1 MTRSSYR
8 PLVPRSS
15 NNSLETRETECF
27 SSFNDLQ
34 PAEANHQEI
43 PPKTTYRTTS
53 PPGEPLVVGGKPRCP
68 PALSRLRVERVEGG
82 LAVAGVVV
90 AANCQIILPIF
101 GFLFM
106 LVGCVLTAASY
117 RGCGENEEP
126 DHYAARIAFTGN
138 SRVLGPV
145 CIVAGALM
153 TIAGIV
159 LCMLMRA
166 AQRRQRRLAF
176 HCPIHGDF
184 YPLSPQNSRKYS
196 RSPRGLWL
204 RVRTWLG
211 LAAECGPARCPRSAE
226 PASPARADA
235 PCPPPLP
242 FLVPSD
248 SVVGMASVLGAPL
261 SPEQTFG
268 SIKSLAISRE
278 VASFPLSRSPTPPPL
293 SCPPF
298 KDETKNF
305 ESIPNAVTPRPDLE
319 SGAPAFSYRV
329 VECKMTT
336 AEEVH
341 RAPTTARSAPAAPTA
356 PGNASHDRQRPNT
369 VAVIPHDG
377 KG

>member
-15 NNSLETRETECF
+15 INSLDTRETG
-27 SSFNDLQ
+27 
-34 PAEANHQEI
+34 
-43 PPKTTYRTTS
+43 TTS
-53 PPGEPLVVGGKPRCP
+53 PPGEPLVRAPAGKPRCP
-68 PALSRLRVERVEGG
+68 PAISRLRLEKVEGG

-184 YPLSPQNSRKYS
+184 YPLSPQNTRKYTN
-196 RSPRGLWL
+196 SPSGLWHRL
-204 RVRTWLG
+204 RSWLG
-211 LAAECGPARCPRSAE
+211 LVEEGEAPRCPRSAE

-298 KDETKNF
+298 KDESKSLEDN
-305 ESIPNAVTPRPDLE
+305 IPNSIVIRPDFDCG
-319 SGAPAFSYRV
+319 SPTCNYRV
-329 VECKMTT
+329 VECKISNFDEHKRVTT
-336 AEEVH
+336 ANANVH
-341 RAPTTARSAPAAPTA
+341 KNPDYEHT
-356 PGNASHDRQRPNT
+356 RP
-369 VAVIPHDG
+369 VSVSISIPDEG

>member
-1 MTRSSYR
+1 MARSNYR
-8 PLVPRSS
+8 PLLPRTSA
-15 NNSLETRETECF
+15 NSIE
-27 SSFNDLQ
+27 SKDLG
-34 PAEANHQEI
+34 
-43 PPKTTYRTTS
+43 TTS
-53 PPGEPLVVGGKPRCP
+53 APGEPLVRIPAGKPRCP
-68 PALSRLRVERVEGG
+68 PAISRLRVEKVEGG

-90 AANCQIILPIF
+90 AANCQIVLPIF

-159 LCMLMRA
+159 LCILMRA

-184 YPLSPQNSRKYS
+184 YPVSPQNTRKYS
-196 RSPRGLWL
+196 RTPSGLWRWL
-204 RVRTWLG
+204 RGWLG
-211 LAAECGPARCPRSAE
+211 MEEDTEAPRCPRSTE

-261 SPEQTFG
+261 SPEQAFG

-278 VASFPLSRSPTPPPL
+278 VASFPLSRSPTPPLSGPL
-293 SCPPF
+293 Y
-298 KDETKNF
+298 KEDTIDE
-305 ESIPNAVTPRPDLE
+305 EAIPNAMQRPNFDCG
-319 SGAPAFSYRV
+319 SPNCNYRV
-329 VECKMTT
+329 VECKLTT
-336 AEEVH
+336 NDEICRNTPLKTTNIPQNNSV
-341 RAPTTARSAPAAPTA
+341 PTERPTSI
-356 PGNASHDRQRPNT
+356 PISMPNE
-369 VAVIPHDG
+369 G

>member
-1 MTRSSYR
+1 MHLRA
-8 PLVPRSS
+8 LL
-15 NNSLETRETECF
+15 SLERTTAGMKG
-27 SSFNDLQ
+27 Q
-34 PAEANHQEI
+34 PVW
-43 PPKTTYRTTS
+43 TTS
-53 PPGEPLVVGGKPRCP
+53 PPGEPLVRAPVGKPRCP
-68 PALSRLRVERVEGG
+68 PAISRLRVEKVEGG

-90 AANCQIILPIF
+90 AANCQIVLPIF

-145 CIVAGALM
+145 CIVAGAIM

-159 LCMLMRA
+159 LCILMRA

-196 RSPRGLWL
+196 PVVPAGTPAGMWRWMRS
-204 RVRTWLG
+204 WLG
-211 LAAECGPARCPRSAE
+211 LVEEGEAARCPRSAE

-298 KDETKNF
+298 KE
-305 ESIPNAVTPRPDLE
+305 ESKGLDDIPNAVIIRPDFDCG
-319 SGAPAFSYRV
+319 SPTCNYRV
-329 VECKMTT
+329 VECKLTT
-336 AEEVH
+336 TEEIH
-341 RAPTTARSAPAAPTA
+341 RSAPHNSVHSADNRPI
-356 PGNASHDRQRPNT
+356 RPNT
-369 VAVIPHDG
+369 VSITIPDEG

>member
-1 MTRSSYR
+1 MEHSQMTIPTIRSS
-8 PLVPRSS
+8 RSVLTKLLPV
-15 NNSLETRETECF
+15 LEFGSEPNM
-27 SSFNDLQ
+27 S
-34 PAEANHQEI
+34 AN
-43 PPKTTYRTTS
+43 RTTS
-53 PPGEPLVVGGKPRCP
+53 PPGEPLVRAPVGKPRCP
-68 PALSRLRVERVEGG
+68 PAISRLRVEKVEGG

-90 AANCQIILPIF
+90 AANCQIVLPIF

-126 DHYAARIAFTGN
+126 DHYAERIAFTGN

-153 TIAGIV
+153 TIAGVV
-159 LCMLMRA
+159 LCILMRA

-184 YPLSPQNSRKYS
+184 YPLSPQNTRKYS
-196 RSPRGLWL
+196 SSPSGLWRRL
-204 RVRTWLG
+204 RNWLG
-211 LAAECGPARCPRSAE
+211 MIEETETPKCPRSAE

-298 KDETKNF
+298 KEDSRIPDDN
-305 ESIPNAVTPRPDLE
+305 IPNAVPQHNFDCGSPTCN
-319 SGAPAFSYRV
+319 YRVV
-329 VECKMTT
+329 VECKLTT
-336 AEEVH
+336 MDEL
-341 RAPTTARSAPAAPTA
+341 RRSAPATTT
-356 PGNASHDRQRPNT
+356 GFHKISNIPNT
-369 VAVIPHDG
+369 RPATVSIALPDEG

>member
-1 MTRSSYR
+1 M
-8 PLVPRSS
+8 PLFV
-15 NNSLETRETECF
+15 
-27 SSFNDLQ
+27 
-34 PAEANHQEI
+34 
-43 PPKTTYRTTS
+43 YRTTS
-53 PPGEPLVVGGKPRCP
+53 PPGEPLVRAPVGKPRCP
-68 PALSRLRVERVEGG
+68 PAISRLRVEKVEGG

-153 TIAGIV
+153 TLAGIV

-184 YPLSPQNSRKYS
+184 YPLSPQSTRKYS
-196 RSPRGLWL
+196 RSPGGLWRWL
-204 RVRTWLG
+204 RGWLG
-211 LAAECGPARCPRSAE
+211 MIEEGEAPRCPRSTE

-278 VASFPLSRSPTPPPL
+278 VASFPLSRSPTPPPM

-298 KDETKNF
+298 KDESKVD
-305 ESIPNAVTPRPDLE
+305 SIPNAVPPHSDYDCGSTTYN
-319 SGAPAFSYRV
+319 YRV
-329 VECKMTT
+329 VECKLTT
-336 AEEVH
+336 TDEIS
-341 RAPTTARSAPAAPTA
+341 RSAPSSAVFTD
-356 PGNASHDRQRPNT
+356 NIQRPAT
-369 VAVIPHDG
+369 VCISIPNEG

>member
-1 MTRSSYR
+1 MKRVIKR
-8 PLVPRSS
+8 
-15 NNSLETRETECF
+15 
-27 SSFNDLQ
+27 
-34 PAEANHQEI
+34 
-43 PPKTTYRTTS
+43 RTTS
-53 PPGEPLVVGGKPRCP
+53 PPGEPLVRAPSGKPRCP
-68 PALSRLRVERVEGG
+68 PAISRLRVEKVEGG

-90 AANCQIILPIF
+90 AANCQIVLPIF

-117 RGCGENEEP
+117 RGCGENEEQN
-126 DHYAARIAFTGN
+126 HCTARVEFTGN

-145 CIVAGALM
+145 CIVAGGLM

-159 LCMLMRA
+159 LCILMRS

-196 RSPRGLWL
+196 RSPSGLWRWL
-204 RVRTWLG
+204 RSWLG
-211 LAAECGPARCPRSAE
+211 LVEDGESPRCPRSAE

-261 SPEQTFG
+261 SPEQAFG

-298 KDETKNF
+298 REEPMIND
-305 ESIPNAVTPRPDLE
+305 SIPNAVTTRPDFDCG
-319 SGAPAFSYRV
+319 SPTCNYRV
-329 VECKMTT
+329 VECKLTT
-336 AEEVH
+336 TDEIC
-341 RAPTTARSAPAAPTA
+341 RSAPVH
-356 PGNASHDRQRPNT
+356 ASVHRPSDRTRPAT
-369 VAVIPHDG
+369 VSITIPDEG

>member
-1 MTRSSYR
+1 MRA
-8 PLVPRSS
+8 LV
-15 NNSLETRETECF
+15 SLEG
-27 SSFNDLQ
+27 NAAGMKGQ
-34 PAEANHQEI
+34 PVW
-43 PPKTTYRTTS
+43 TTS
-53 PPGEPLVVGGKPRCP
+53 PPGEPLVRAPVGKPRCP
-68 PALSRLRVERVEGG
+68 PAISRLRVEKVEGG

-90 AANCQIILPIF
+90 AANCQIVLPIF

-106 LVGCVLTAASY
+106 LVGCVLTVASY

-145 CIVAGALM
+145 CIVAGGLM

-159 LCMLMRA
+159 LCILMRA

-196 RSPRGLWL
+196 RSPRGLW
-204 RVRTWLG
+204 RWVRGWLG
-211 LAAECGPARCPRSAE
+211 LVEQGEAPRCPRSAS
-226 PASPARADA
+226 PASPARSEPPCP

-298 KDETKNF
+298 KEDSKCMEDN
-305 ESIPNAVTPRPDLE
+305 IPNAVLMRPDFDCG
-319 SGAPAFSYRV
+319 SPTCTYRT
-329 VECKMTT
+329 VECKLTT
-336 AEEVH
+336 TDEVI
-341 RAPTTARSAPAAPTA
+341 RNKSI
-356 PGNASHDRQRPNT
+356 NASVHKTSENIQPQTNS
-369 VAVIPHDG
+369 VPISIPDEG

>member
-1 MTRSSYR
+1 MHLRG
-8 PLVPRSS
+8 L
-15 NNSLETRETECF
+15 L
-27 SSFNDLQ
+27 DLQ
-34 PAEANHQEI
+34 AGMKGQPVW
-43 PPKTTYRTTS
+43 TTS
-53 PPGEPLVVGGKPRCP
+53 TPGEPLVRAPAGKPRCP
-68 PALSRLRVERVEGG
+68 PAISRLRVEKVEGG

-196 RSPRGLWL
+196 RSPSGLYRWL
-204 RVRTWLG
+204 RGWLG
-211 LAAECGPARCPRSAE
+211 MIEEGETPRCPRSTE

-293 SCPPF
+293 SYPTF
-298 KDETKNF
+298 KDESKTI
-305 ESIPNAVTPRPDLE
+305 ESIPNSVPHSDFDCGTTNCN
-319 SGAPAFSYRV
+319 YR
-329 VECKMTT
+329 VECKLTT
-336 AEEVH
+336 TDEICH
-341 RAPTTARSAPAAPTA
+341 SAPTKSIHTDNKYT
-356 PGNASHDRQRPNT
+356 DKQRPAT
-369 VAVIPHDG
+369 VCIVMPDG

>member
-1 MTRSSYR
+1 MHLRALLS
-8 PLVPRSS
+8 L
-15 NNSLETRETECF
+15 SLERTAGMKG
-27 SSFNDLQ
+27 Q
-34 PAEANHQEI
+34 PVW
-43 PPKTTYRTTS
+43 TTS
-53 PPGEPLVVGGKPRCP
+53 PPGEPLVRAPVGKPRCP
-68 PALSRLRVERVEGG
+68 PAISRLRVEKVEGG

-90 AANCQIILPIF
+90 AANCQIVLPIF

-126 DHYAARIAFTGN
+126 HHYAERIAFTGN

-159 LCMLMRA
+159 LCILMRA
-166 AQRRQRRLAF
+166 AQRKQRRLAF

-196 RSPRGLWL
+196 RSPLGLWRRL
-204 RVRTWLG
+204 RSWLG
-211 LAAECGPARCPRSAE
+211 MVEEGESPRCPRSTE

-298 KDETKNF
+298 KE
-305 ESIPNAVTPRPDLE
+305 ESKIYDNNIPNSVTRPDFDCG
-319 SGAPAFSYRV
+319 SPTCNYRV
-329 VECKMTT
+329 VECKLTT
-336 AEEVH
+336 ADEIS
-341 RAPTTARSAPAAPTA
+341 RSAPINPSVHSL
-356 PGNASHDRQRPNT
+356 PSQRQRPST
-369 VAVIPHDG
+369 VSITIPNEG

>member
-1 MTRSSYR
+1 MRAPIGRKTRLTYIIHSYD
-8 PLVPRSS
+8 
-15 NNSLETRETECF
+15 SLCI
-27 SSFNDLQ
+27 S
-34 PAEANHQEI
+34 
-43 PPKTTYRTTS
+43 RTTS
-53 PPGEPLVVGGKPRCP
+53 PPGEPLVRAPAGKPRCP
-68 PALSRLRVERVEGG
+68 PAISRLRVEKVEGG

-90 AANCQIILPIF
+90 AANCQIVLPIF

-145 CIVAGALM
+145 CIVAGAIM
-153 TIAGIV
+153 TLAGIV

-166 AQRRQRRLAF
+166 AQKRQRRLAF

-184 YPLSPQNSRKYS
+184 YPLSPQNSRKYT
-196 RSPRGLWL
+196 RSPRGLWRWL
-204 RVRTWLG
+204 RGWLG
-211 LAAECGPARCPRSAE
+211 MVEEGETPRCPRSVE

-248 SVVGMASVLGAPL
+248 SVVGMASVLGVPL

-293 SCPPF
+293 SYPPF
-298 KDETKNF
+298 KDESKTI
-305 ESIPNAVTPRPDLE
+305 ESIPNAVSHTDFDCG
-319 SGAPAFSYRV
+319 STTCNYRV
-329 VECKMTT
+329 VECKLTT
-336 AEEVH
+336 TNELC
-341 RAPTTARSAPAAPTA
+341 RSAQNPRTTQT
-356 PGNASHDRQRPNT
+356 DQKQRPAT
-369 VAVIPHDG
+369 VCIVIPDEG

>member
-15 NNSLETRETECF
+15 NNSLDNRE
-27 SSFNDLQ
+27 SG
-34 PAEANHQEI
+34 
-43 PPKTTYRTTS
+43 TTA
-53 PPGEPLVVGGKPRCP
+53 PPGEPLVRAPVGKPRCP
-68 PALSRLRVERVEGG
+68 PAISRLRVEKVEGG

-90 AANCQIILPIF
+90 AANCQIVLPIF

-138 SRVLGPV
+138 SRVLGPI
-145 CIVAGALM
+145 CIVAGGVM

-159 LCMLMRA
+159 LCILMRA

-184 YPLSPQNSRKYS
+184 YPMSPQSTRKY
-196 RSPRGLWL
+196 PRNPVGVWRWML
-204 RVRTWLG
+204 RWLG
-211 LAAECGPARCPRSAE
+211 MAEESDSPRCPRSAE
-226 PASPARADA
+226 PTSPARADA

-298 KDETKNF
+298 KEERIIEEN
-305 ESIPNAVTPRPDLE
+305 IPNAVVSRPDFDCG
-319 SGAPAFSYRV
+319 SPTCNYKV
-329 VECKMTT
+329 VECKLTT
-336 AEEVH
+336 MDEIGRGVSVHGHTHTTKDKISEEKH
-341 RAPTTARSAPAAPTA
+341 I
-356 PGNASHDRQRPNT
+356 RPST
-369 VAVIPHDG
+369 VSITIPDEG

>member
-15 NNSLETRETECF
+15 NNSLENRE
-27 SSFNDLQ
+27 NG
-34 PAEANHQEI
+34 
-43 PPKTTYRTTS
+43 TTS
-53 PPGEPLVVGGKPRCP
+53 PPGEPLVRAPAGKPRCP
-68 PALSRLRVERVEGG
+68 PAISRLRVEKVEGG

-90 AANCQIILPIF
+90 AANCQIVLPIF

-145 CIVAGALM
+145 CIVAGAIM
-153 TIAGIV
+153 TLAGIV

-166 AQRRQRRLAF
+166 AQKRQRRLAF

-184 YPLSPQNSRKYS
+184 YPLSPQNSRKYT
-196 RSPRGLWL
+196 RSPRGIWRWL
-204 RVRTWLG
+204 RGWLG
-211 LAAECGPARCPRSAE
+211 MVEEGEAPRCPRSVE

-248 SVVGMASVLGAPL
+248 SVVGMASVLGVPL

-293 SCPPF
+293 SYPPF
-298 KDETKNF
+298 KDESKTI
-305 ESIPNAVTPRPDLE
+305 ESIPNAVSPTDFDCG
-319 SGAPAFSYRV
+319 STTCNYRV
-329 VECKMTT
+329 VECKLTT
-336 AEEVH
+336 TNELC
-341 RAPTTARSAPAAPTA
+341 RSAQNPRTTQT
-356 PGNASHDRQRPNT
+356 DQKQRPAT
-369 VAVIPHDG
+369 VCIVIPDEG

>member
-1 MTRSSYR
+1 MHLCLDITMKG
-8 PLVPRSS
+8 
-15 NNSLETRETECF
+15 
-27 SSFNDLQ
+27 Q
-34 PAEANHQEI
+34 PVW
-43 PPKTTYRTTS
+43 TTS
-53 PPGEPLVVGGKPRCP
+53 PPGEPLVRAPVGKPRCP
-68 PALSRLRVERVEGG
+68 PAISRLRVEKVEGG

-153 TIAGIV
+153 TLAGIV

-184 YPLSPQNSRKYS
+184 YPLSPQSTRKYS
-196 RSPRGLWL
+196 RSPGGLWRWL
-204 RVRTWLG
+204 RGWLG
-211 LAAECGPARCPRSAE
+211 MIEEGEAPRCPRSTE

-278 VASFPLSRSPTPPPL
+278 VASFPLSRSPTPPPM

-298 KDETKNF
+298 KDESKVD
-305 ESIPNAVTPRPDLE
+305 SIPNAVPPHSDYDCGSTTYN
-319 SGAPAFSYRV
+319 YRV
-329 VECKMTT
+329 VECKLTT
-336 AEEVH
+336 TDEIF
-341 RAPTTARSAPAAPTA
+341 RSAPSSAVFTD
-356 PGNASHDRQRPNT
+356 NIQRPAT
-369 VAVIPHDG
+369 VCISIPNEG

>member
-1 MTRSSYR
+1 MHWCLDSAMKG
-8 PLVPRSS
+8 
-15 NNSLETRETECF
+15 
-27 SSFNDLQ
+27 Q
-34 PAEANHQEI
+34 PVW
-43 PPKTTYRTTS
+43 TTS
-53 PPGEPLVVGGKPRCP
+53 PPGEPLVRAPAGKPRCP
-68 PALSRLRVERVEGG
+68 PAISRLRVEKVEGG

-196 RSPRGLWL
+196 RSPTGLYRFLRG
-204 RVRTWLG
+204 WLG
-211 LAAECGPARCPRSAE
+211 MAEEGETPRCPRSAE

-293 SCPPF
+293 SYPSF
-298 KDETKNF
+298 KDESKIIEN
-305 ESIPNAVTPRPDLE
+305 IPNAVPHSDFDCGTVN
-319 SGAPAFSYRV
+319 YRV
-329 VECKMTT
+329 VECKLTT
-336 AEEVH
+336 TDEIKTH
-341 RAPTTARSAPAAPTA
+341 SAPRHSVHTD
-356 PGNASHDRQRPNT
+356 NKYRDNKYSDNTQKQRPAT
-369 VAVIPHDG
+369 VCIVIPDG

>member
-1 MTRSSYR
+1 MHLCLDSMKG
-8 PLVPRSS
+8 
-15 NNSLETRETECF
+15 
-27 SSFNDLQ
+27 Q
-34 PAEANHQEI
+34 PVW
-43 PPKTTYRTTS
+43 TTS
-53 PPGEPLVVGGKPRCP
+53 PPGEPLVRAPVGKPRCP
-68 PALSRLRVERVEGG
+68 PAISRLRVEKVEGG

-153 TIAGIV
+153 TLAGIV

-184 YPLSPQNSRKYS
+184 YPLSPQSTRKYS
-196 RSPRGLWL
+196 RSPGGLWRWL
-204 RVRTWLG
+204 RGWLG
-211 LAAECGPARCPRSAE
+211 MIEEGETPRCPRSTE

-278 VASFPLSRSPTPPPL
+278 VASFPLSRSPTPPPM

-298 KDETKNF
+298 KDESKVEN
-305 ESIPNAVTPRPDLE
+305 IPNLVPPHSDFDCGPTT
-319 SGAPAFSYRV
+319 FNYRV
-329 VECKMTT
+329 VECKLTT
-336 AEEVH
+336 TDEIS
-341 RAPTTARSAPAAPTA
+341 RSAPPSTVFKD
-356 PGNASHDRQRPNT
+356 NKRPAT
-369 VAVIPHDG
+369 VCIAIPNEG

>member
-1 MTRSSYR
+1 MLLRSLLIEES
-8 PLVPRSS
+8 
-15 NNSLETRETECF
+15 CAGMKG
-27 SSFNDLQ
+27 Q
-34 PAEANHQEI
+34 PVW
-43 PPKTTYRTTS
+43 TTS
-53 PPGEPLVVGGKPRCP
+53 PPGEPLVQAPVGKPRCP
-68 PALSRLRVERVEGG
+68 PAISRLRVEKVEGG

-90 AANCQIILPIF
+90 AANCQIVLPIF

-159 LCMLMRA
+159 LCILMRA

-196 RSPRGLWL
+196 RSPRGLWQY
-204 RVRTWLG
+204 VRTWLG
-211 LAAECGPARCPRSAE
+211 MVEEGGAARCPRSAE

-293 SCPPF
+293 SFPAF
-298 KDETKNF
+298 KE
-305 ESIPNAVTPRPDLE
+305 ESKYLDDNIPNAITPRPELDR
-319 SGAPAFSYRV
+319 GASNLNYHV
-329 VECKMTT
+329 VECKITT
-336 AEEVH
+336 TDEIQV
-341 RAPTTARSAPAAPTA
+341 RSAPIS
-356 PGNASHDRQRPNT
+356 ASVHVAGRQRPNT
-369 VAVIPHDG
+369 VTVNIPDEE

>member
-15 NNSLETRETECF
+15 NNSLENRETE
-27 SSFNDLQ
+27 
-34 PAEANHQEI
+34 
-43 PPKTTYRTTS
+43 TTS
-53 PPGEPLVVGGKPRCP
+53 PPGEPLVRAPVGKPRCP
-68 PALSRLRVERVEGG
+68 PAISRLRVEKVEGG

-90 AANCQIILPIF
+90 AANCQIVLPIF

-159 LCMLMRA
+159 LCILMRA

-196 RSPRGLWL
+196 RSPSGLW
-204 RVRTWLG
+204 RRFRSWLG
-211 LAAECGPARCPRSAE
+211 MVEENETPRCPRSAE
-226 PASPARADA
+226 PASPARADP

-298 KDETKNF
+298 KE
-305 ESIPNAVTPRPDLE
+305 ESKTMGDCIPNAVPHTDFDCGSPT
-319 SGAPAFSYRV
+319 GNYRI
-329 VECKMTT
+329 VECKITT
-336 AEEVH
+336 MDELC
-341 RAPTTARSAPAAPTA
+341 SAP
-356 PGNASHDRQRPNT
+356 NATVHKTERHRPPS
-369 VAVIPHDG
+369 VAIAIPDEG

>member
-15 NNSLETRETECF
+15 NNSLE
-27 SSFNDLQ
+27 N
-34 PAEANHQEI
+34 QELG
-43 PPKTTYRTTS
+43 TTS
-53 PPGEPLVVGGKPRCP
+53 PPGEPLVRAPVGKPRCP
-68 PALSRLRVERVEGG
+68 PAISRLRVEKVEGG

-153 TIAGIV
+153 TLAGIV

-184 YPLSPQNSRKYS
+184 YPLSPQSTRKYS
-196 RSPRGLWL
+196 RGLWRWL
-204 RVRTWLG
+204 RGWLG
-211 LAAECGPARCPRSAE
+211 MIEEGEAPRCPRSTE

-278 VASFPLSRSPTPPPL
+278 VASFPLSRSPTPPPM

-298 KDETKNF
+298 KDESKVD
-305 ESIPNAVTPRPDLE
+305 SIPNAVPPHSDYDCGSTTYN
-319 SGAPAFSYRV
+319 YRV
-329 VECKMTT
+329 VECKLTT
-336 AEEVH
+336 TDEIF
-341 RAPTTARSAPAAPTA
+341 RSAPSSAVFTD
-356 PGNASHDRQRPNT
+356 NIQRPAT
-369 VAVIPHDG
+369 VCISIPNEG

>member
-1 MTRSSYR
+1 MYGVVVEDTMTRSSYR
-8 PLVPRSS
+8 PLIPRASHT
-15 NNSLETRETECF
+15 SLDNRE
-27 SSFNDLQ
+27 
-34 PAEANHQEI
+34 I
-43 PPKTTYRTTS
+43 GTTS
-53 PPGEPLVVGGKPRCP
+53 PPGEPLVRAPVGKPRCP
-68 PALSRLRVERVEGG
+68 PAISRLRVEKVEGG

-90 AANCQIILPIF
+90 AANCQIVLPIF
-101 GFLFM
+101 GILFM

-159 LCMLMRA
+159 LCILMRA
-166 AQRRQRRLAF
+166 AQRKQRRLAYN
-176 HCPIHGDF
+176 CPIHGDF
-184 YPLSPQNSRKYS
+184 YPLSPQNTRKYS
-196 RSPRGLWL
+196 RSPSGLWL
-204 RVRTWLG
+204 RLRSWLG
-211 LAAECGPARCPRSAE
+211 LVEDGEAPRCPRSAE

-242 FLVPSD
+242 FVVPSD
-248 SVVGMASVLGAPL
+248 SVVCMASVLGAPL

-298 KDETKNF
+298 KDDSKTYDDH
-305 ESIPNAVTPRPDLE
+305 IPNSITRPDFDCG
-319 SGAPAFSYRV
+319 SPTCNYRV
-329 VECKMTT
+329 VECKLTT
-336 AEEVH
+336 SDEIS
-341 RAPTTARSAPAAPTA
+341 RSAPLP
-356 PGNASHDRQRPNT
+356 SVHRQKDYKPVRPNT
-369 VAVIPHDG
+369 VSITIPDE

>member
-1 MTRSSYR
+1 MHLRA
-8 PLVPRSS
+8 LL
-15 NNSLETRETECF
+15 SLSHERTAGMKG
-27 SSFNDLQ
+27 Q
-34 PAEANHQEI
+34 PVW
-43 PPKTTYRTTS
+43 TTS
-53 PPGEPLVVGGKPRCP
+53 PPGEPLVRAPVGKPRCP
-68 PALSRLRVERVEGG
+68 PAISRLRVEKVEGG

-90 AANCQIILPIF
+90 AANCQIVLPIF

-126 DHYAARIAFTGN
+126 HHYEERIAFTGN

-153 TIAGIV
+153 TIAGVV
-159 LCMLMRA
+159 LCILMRA

-184 YPLSPQNSRKYS
+184 YPLSPQSSRKFS
-196 RSPRGLWL
+196 RSPLGLWRRL
-204 RVRTWLG
+204 RSWLG
-211 LAAECGPARCPRSAE
+211 MIEEGESPRCPRSTE

-248 SVVGMASVLGAPL
+248 SVVGMASILGAPL

-298 KDETKNF
+298 KEESKNYDTN
-305 ESIPNAVTPRPDLE
+305 IPNSVSRPDFDCG
-319 SGAPAFSYRV
+319 SPTCNYRV
-329 VECKMTT
+329 VECKLTT
-336 AEEVH
+336 ADEIS
-341 RAPTTARSAPAAPTA
+341 RSAPINP
-356 PGNASHDRQRPNT
+356 SVHSLVSDRPARPST
-369 VAVIPHDG
+369 VSITIPNEG

>member
-15 NNSLETRETECF
+15 NNSLDNRETG
-27 SSFNDLQ
+27 
-34 PAEANHQEI
+34 
-43 PPKTTYRTTS
+43 TTS
-53 PPGEPLVVGGKPRCP
+53 PPGEPLVRAPVGKPRCP
-68 PALSRLRVERVEGG
+68 PAISRLRVEKVEGG

-90 AANCQIILPIF
+90 AANCQIVLPIF

-106 LVGCVLTAASY
+106 LVGCVLTATSY
-117 RGCGENEEP
+117 RVRGENEEQ
-126 DHYAARIAFTGN
+126 DHYQERIAFTGN

-153 TIAGIV
+153 TIAGVV
-159 LCMLMRA
+159 LCILMRA

-196 RSPRGLWL
+196 RSPSGIWRGI
-204 RVRTWLG
+204 RSWLG
-211 LAAECGPARCPRSAE
+211 LVEEGESPRCPRSAE

-261 SPEQTFG
+261 SPDATFG

-278 VASFPLSRSPTPPPL
+278 VASFPLSRSPTPPPM

-298 KDETKNF
+298 KEEPMIQND
-305 ESIPNAVTPRPDLE
+305 IPNAVTRPVFDCG
-319 SGAPAFSYRV
+319 SPTCNYRV
-329 VECKMTT
+329 VECKLTT
-336 AEEVH
+336 TDEICRGAPVH
-341 RAPTTARSAPAAPTA
+341 ASVHKASDRTRPATV
-356 PGNASHDRQRPNT
+356 SITIPNE
-369 VAVIPHDG
+369 G